1 MGGEITFRLVNEAEL
16 LDRLDLYIIQA
27 DEAIQRI
34 AQYFVMTGTMEIKK
48 NLYPGHGFKTG
59 DLKASYQGEIIERS
73 KCFARIKLW
82 TPQSYA
88 PPVEYMQGGKYA
100 HFRPGIAVTS
110 QKVKIY
116 FNDQFKVFVK

>member
-1 MGGEITFRLVNEAEL
+1 MAGEIQFKFMNQAEVL
-16 LDRLDLYIIQA
+16 ARLDLFEIQA
-27 DEAIQRI
+27 DEAIGRI

-48 NLYPGHGFKTG
+48 NLYPGHGFRTG

-110 QKVKIY
+110 QKVKVY
-116 FNDQFKVFVK
+116 FGDAFKEFVK